1 MTITKKLNLIF
12 IIILIYIC
20 FFNYFVCFATN
31 IEEENMQNNEEIAE
45 EENAFKV
52 FSEAAILMEQSTGK
66 ILFEKNAYKRMYP
79 ASTTKILT
87 CIIALEECDLDET
100 AIASEDAVNS
110 VKNGY
115 TKANIVPGEEFTIK
129 QLLLLMQL
137 QSANE
142 AANIIAE
149 HISGSTEKFAELMN
163 KKAKEIGCKDSNFVN
178 ANGMHD
184 ENHYST
190 AYDLAQICRY
200 CMKNKTYREI
210 MLTEKCDI
218 PDTEIWNNYKIEND
232 REDEPYREFYN
243 TNKLLQKGNQYYYPY
258 CTGGKTGFTTPAK
271 NCFIATSNKDG
282 FELVSV
288 ILHAELT
295 DDEKSARYV
304 DTINLFNYV
313 YDNYN
318 LEDIKKEYP
327 DIAQEVSSSS
337 IEEETYNLTDSIYQ
351 KLKLDNIKAVLMI
364 SIGFV
369 VLIIGFILLRIG
381 KKK

>member
-1 MTITKKLNLIF
+1 M
-12 IIILIYIC
+12 
-20 FFNYFVCFATN
+20 
-31 IEEENMQNNEEIAE
+31 
-45 EENAFKV
+45 
-52 FSEAAILMEQSTGK
+52 
-66 ILFEKNAYKRMYP
+66 
-79 ASTTKILT
+79 
-87 CIIALEECDLDET
+87 DET
-100 AIASEDAVNS
+100 AIASEEAVNS

-163 KKAKEIGCKDSNFVN
+163 KKAKEIGCKDSHFVN

-218 PDTEIWNNYKIEND
+218 PDTEIWNNYKIENG

-271 NCFIATSNKDG
+271 NCFIATSNKNG

-304 DTINLFNYV
+304 DTINLFNYG

-327 DIAQEVSSSS
+327 DTVEEVSSSDV
-337 IEEETYNLTDSIYQ
+337 EEKVDNLPEAIYQ
-351 KLKLDNIKAVLMI
+351 KLKPDNTKAIIMI
-364 SIGFV
+364 SVGFV
-369 VLIIGFILLRIG
+369 VLIIGFVLLRRG
-381 KKK
+381 KKR

>member
-1 MTITKKLNLIF
+1 MTITKKTNLIF
-12 IIILIYIC
+12 MTILIYIC
-20 FFNYFVCFATN
+20 LLNPFICFATN
-31 IEEENMQNNEEIAE
+31 IEEDSVQENEEVIE
-45 EENAFKV
+45 EDTFKV
-52 FSEAAILMEQSTGK
+52 FSESAILMEQSTGK
-66 ILFEKNAYKRMYP
+66 ILYEKNAYKRMYP

-100 AIASEDAVNS
+100 AIASEEAVNS

-163 KKAKEIGCKDSNFVN
+163 KKAKEIGCKDSHFVN

-218 PDTEIWNNYKIEND
+218 PDTEIWNNYKIENG

-271 NCFIATSNKDG
+271 NCFIATSNKNG

-304 DTINLFNYV
+304 DTINLFNYG

-327 DIAQEVSSSS
+327 DTVEEVSSSAV
-337 IEEETYNLTDSIYQ
+337 EEKVDNLPKAIYQ
-351 KLKLDNIKAVLMI
+351 TLKPDNTKAIVMM
-364 SIGFV
+364 SVGFV
-369 VLIIGFILLRIG
+369 VLMIGFILLRRC

>member
-1 MTITKKLNLIF
+1 MTITKKINLIF
-12 IIILIYIC
+12 FIILIYIC
-20 FFNYFVCFATN
+20 FLNPSICFATN
-31 IEEENMQNNEEIAE
+31 IEEDNVQDNEEVIE
-45 EENAFKV
+45 EDTFKV
-52 FSEAAILMEQSTGK
+52 FSEAAILIEQSTGK
-66 ILFEKNAYKRMYP
+66 ILYEKNAYKRMYP

-87 CIIALEECDLDET
+87 CIIALEECDLEET
-100 AIASEDAVNS
+100 AIASEEAVDN

-163 KKAKEIGCKDSNFVN
+163 KKAKEIGCKDSHFVN

-218 PDTEIWNNYKIEND
+218 PDTEIWNNYKIENG

-243 TNKLLQKGNQYYYPY
+243 TNKLLQIGNQYYYPY

-271 NCFIATSNKDG
+271 NCFIATSNKEG

-304 DTINLFNYV
+304 DTINLFNYG

-327 DIAQEVSSSS
+327 DTVETVSSSAV
-337 IEEETYNLTDSIYQ
+337 EEKVDNLPEAIYQ
-351 KLKLDNIKAVLMI
+351 KLKPDNTKAIIMM

-369 VLIIGFILLRIG
+369 VLIIGFILLRRG
-381 KKK
+381 KNK

>member
-12 IIILIYIC
+12 FIILIYI
-20 FFNYFVCFATN
+20 FFLNLSICFATN
-31 IEEENMQNNEEIAE
+31 IEEDNVQDNEEVIE
-45 EENAFKV
+45 EDTFKV

-66 ILFEKNAYKRMYP
+66 ILYEKNAYKRMYP

-100 AIASEDAVNS
+100 SIASEEAVNS

-163 KKAKEIGCKDSNFVN
+163 KKAKEIGCKDSHFVN

-218 PDTEIWNNYKIEND
+218 PDTEIWNNYKIENG

-271 NCFIATSNKDG
+271 NCFIATSNKEG

-304 DTINLFNYV
+304 DTINLFNYG

-327 DIAQEVSSSS
+327 DTVEAVSSSAV
-337 IEEETYNLTDSIYQ
+337 EEKVDNLPEAIYQ
-351 KLKLDNIKAVLMI
+351 KLKPDNTKAIIMMSV
-364 SIGFV
+364 GFV
-369 VLIIGFILLRIG
+369 VLIIGFILLRRG
-381 KKK
+381 KNK